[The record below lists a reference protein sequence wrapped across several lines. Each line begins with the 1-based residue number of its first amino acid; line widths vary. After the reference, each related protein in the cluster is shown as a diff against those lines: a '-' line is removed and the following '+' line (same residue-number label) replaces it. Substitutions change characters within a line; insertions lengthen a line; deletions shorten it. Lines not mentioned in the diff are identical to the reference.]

1 MNNMKAKLRK
11 SGGFTLI
18 EMLIVVAIIA
28 ILIAISIPLVG
39 SALENAR
46 ESTDAAN
53 ERAFKADLLI
63 YYLSKEKV
71 DATTEFAAGT
81 VYAYDAA
88 NGKVVA
94 AASKPDAGY
103 GQGTASGK
111 DTNPKD
117 KGILY
122 GGVGADGTVKMCW
135 VTTGTAPAKVEDI
148 TENLTGPY
156 LTGAKTATP

>member
-1 MNNMKAKLRK
+1 MKNLKAKLRK
-11 SGGFTLI
+11 NGGFTLI

-28 ILIAISIPLVG
+28 ILIAISIPLIS

-63 YYLSKEKV
+63 YYLTKEEV
-71 DATTEFAAGT
+71 TAGT
-81 VYAYDAA
+81 AFTVGTPYVYDAA
-88 NGKVVA
+88 NGVIKTGTTGITA
-94 AASKPDAGY
+94 Y

-111 DTNPKD
+111 DTDPKTGD
-117 KGILY
+117 YLI
-122 GGVGADGTVKMCW
+122 GGVNENGEVVMTWGTTVG
-135 VTTGTAPAKVEDI
+135 TDLTGLTD
-148 TENLTGPY
+148 NLTGPY